1 MIKDDEKIASYSKS
15 LNIKN
20 SMIKEI
26 KKTLQ
31 NFSLTPYPH
40 FAQGVANLLQ
50 EDPISKGHPW
60 LLHYRLQ
67 LVHNQ

>member
-20 SMIKEI
+20 SMKEI

-40 FAQGVANLLQ
+40 FAQG
-50 EDPISKGHPW
+50 
-60 LLHYRLQ
+60 
-67 LVHNQ
+67 